1 MTQLSNK
8 HPSIV
13 YANSKYYNSPARIIV
28 LMQEQCNLLI
38 DIARKYLDPASLF
51 QARTQIVPFICD
63 AFEGDTFEFRENIR
77 G

>member
-1 MTQLSNK
+1 M
-8 HPSIV
+8 HCICIV

-51 QARTQIVPFICD
+51 QVDTLTMYLFVWDTFV
-63 AFEGDTFEFRENIR
+63 GDTLKFVETIKV
-77 G
+77 

>member
-8 HPSIV
+8 QLSIV

-38 DIARKYLDPASLF
+38 EIARKYLDPASLF
-51 QARTQIVPFICD
+51 QVCITYTQYRLY
-63 AFEGDTFEFRENIR
+63 GTHL
-77 G
+77 

>member
-1 MTQLSNK
+1 M
-8 HPSIV
+8 HCICIV

-51 QARTQIVPFICD
+51 QVDTLAMYLFV
-63 AFEGDTFEFRENIR
+63 GDTLKFVGTIKV
-77 G
+77 

>member
-1 MTQLSNK
+1 MPQLRPLM
-8 HPSIV
+8 HCICIV

-51 QARTQIVPFICD
+51 QVEYGRIKD
-63 AFEGDTFEFRENIR
+63 
-77 G
+77 

>member
-1 MTQLSNK
+1 M
-8 HPSIV
+8 HCICIV

-51 QARTQIVPFICD
+51 QVDTLAMYLFVWDTFV
-63 AFEGDTFEFRENIR
+63 GDTLKFVETIKV
-77 G
+77 